1 MEFTVKG
8 LNMTDAEAKKQVKF
22 ISNLP
27 DKLVYYSETDEVQD
41 SK

>member
-22 ISNLP
+22 ISNLS

-41 SK
+41 NK